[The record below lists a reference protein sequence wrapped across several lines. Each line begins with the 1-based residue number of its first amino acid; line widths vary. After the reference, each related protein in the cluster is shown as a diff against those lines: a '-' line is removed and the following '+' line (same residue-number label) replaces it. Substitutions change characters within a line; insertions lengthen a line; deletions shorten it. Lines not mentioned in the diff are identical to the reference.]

1 MSYNNKLQKKQV
13 TNQSPEKFP
22 FFLALPLIAVMAFIP
37 LIVYMKDYSNK
48 LEQYNWFTGTDE
60 TLDFFLYYK
69 TWWTVAFCV
78 LMLCCLV
85 YLIFSAEEKIAFA
98 KLLIPLGV
106 YCGLCIIS
114 TISSVNTYYS
124 LHGIYEQ
131 FEPVWMLL
139 GYGVI
144 VYYAFFIIRS
154 QAAAERVMNWF
165 LIGIILMCALG
176 LSQTFGHDFFQT
188 SLGKKLMTPSW
199 YPSDQLS
206 FSFEAGRPYMGLYNP
221 NYIGFYVAMT
231 VPVLLALI
239 FAAKK
244 LWYRI
249 ACGAL
254 IIALILILFASQ
266 SRAGI
271 LVLACMLV
279 IMCILMRRK
288 LKKIW
293 PVIPV
298 LVIIAAAGFFVI
310 NSRSDNVLMTR
321 LKSMFSNTENNHRL
335 HYMVTGDDDVTVG
348 IDDAELHFSEIVNED
363 GTYAM
368 KITDK
373 DGNAV
378 AQNAADPNTATVS
391 LADERFASISVSYAD
406 SDDFRG
412 FVLTLPTDEGEPGP
426 DGTYVSHWYFTNL
439 MKDGDSSYYY
449 VGGSSGMFKLKKYS
463 YDSNWLEK
471 HYSFANQR
479 GYIWART
486 LPLLKKYFFL
496 GSGPDTFIIAFPN
509 DDMVGM
515 FNSAHY
521 NQIVTKPHCMYL
533 QIAVQTGIPSLI
545 ALLIF
550 FGWYLIASLRLYWR
564 NPLNDYMSYLGVG
577 IFTAVLGY
585 LVLALTNDSCVTV
598 SPIFYSLI
606 GIGLGVNWYV
616 KEHITPIPKA
626 VRKAAI
632 NASGGGQEVSSS
644 AGDTVSGQTED
655 GKDEKPAM
663 TDAQRARAAAAAR
676 AQEQAARGN
685 AQTSKG
691 NTSGQNKNS
700 KKKKKK

>member
-1 MSYNNKLQKKQV
+1 
-13 TNQSPEKFP
+13 
-22 FFLALPLIAVMAFIP
+22 
-37 LIVYMKDYSNK
+37 MKDLSK
-48 LEQYNWFTGTDE
+48 
-60 TLDFFLYYK
+60 
-69 TWWTVAFCV
+69 
-78 LMLCCLV
+78 
-85 YLIFSAEEKIAFA
+85 
-98 KLLIPLGV
+98 
-106 YCGLCIIS
+106 
-114 TISSVNTYYS
+114 
-124 LHGIYEQ
+124 
-131 FEPVWMLL
+131 
-139 GYGVI
+139 
-144 VYYAFFIIRS
+144 YA
-154 QAAAERVMNWF
+154 
-165 LIGIILMCALG
+165 GIIPAFYACYDEKGDISPKAVRELTQYYIDKGVKG
-176 LSQTFGHDFFQT
+176 L
-188 SLGKKLMTPSW
+188 
-199 YPSDQLS
+199 
-206 FSFEAGRPYMGLYNP
+206 
-221 NYIGFYVAMT
+221 
-231 VPVLLALI
+231 
-239 FAAKK
+239 
-244 LWYRI
+244 
-249 ACGAL
+249 
-254 IIALILILFASQ
+254 
-266 SRAGI
+266 
-271 LVLACMLV
+271 
-279 IMCILMRRK
+279 
-288 LKKIW
+288 
-293 PVIPV
+293 
-298 LVIIAAAGFFVI
+298 
-310 NSRSDNVLMTR
+310 
-321 LKSMFSNTENNHRL
+321 
-335 HYMVTGDDDVTVG
+335 
-348 IDDAELHFSEIVNED
+348 
-363 GTYAM
+363 
-368 KITDK
+368 
-373 DGNAV
+373 
-378 AQNAADPNTATVS
+378 
-391 LADERFASISVSYAD
+391 
-406 SDDFRG
+406 
-412 FVLTLPTDEGEPGP
+412 
-426 DGTYVSHWYFTNL
+426 
-439 MKDGDSSYYY
+439 Y